1 MDSISEKHIQNGK
14 LQVTVILV
22 LGSLTV
28 FSALFALGIGSSSNL
43 DFIST
48 LKFIFGIF
56 NISEFHTNSFSAVIF
71 FFIFATIILVPVN
84 SILLSTKLY
93 KYELT
98 VKIIPVVLFTIAL
111 YFFRSYDIQTIYTY
125 ITIAT
130 WFELIIAVSILIYK
144 RYDIRKTNDNPF
156 V

>member
-1 MDSISEKHIQNGK
+1 
-14 LQVTVILV
+14 
-22 LGSLTV
+22 
-28 FSALFALGIGSSSNL
+28 
-43 DFIST
+43 
-48 LKFIFGIF
+48 
-56 NISEFHTNSFSAVIF
+56 
-71 FFIFATIILVPVN
+71 
-84 SILLSTKLY
+84 LLSTKLY